1 MAPIILIKECSQFAL
16 ERNKQK
22 TFIHRKRMAS
32 CLRFKFKTVQ
42 HDVEDFG
49 ALAWQ
54 YLQYEAP
61 LSDIAGKI
69 SIPDCYAYYLTMKK
83 TR

>member
-1 MAPIILIKECSQFAL
+1 
-16 ERNKQK
+16 
-22 TFIHRKRMAS
+22 MAS

>member
-1 MAPIILIKECSQFAL
+1 MQFVL
-16 ERNKQK
+16 EKNKQK
-22 TFIHRKRMAS
+22 TFVHRKRMAS
-32 CLRFKFKTVQ
+32 VEESLRFKFKTVQ